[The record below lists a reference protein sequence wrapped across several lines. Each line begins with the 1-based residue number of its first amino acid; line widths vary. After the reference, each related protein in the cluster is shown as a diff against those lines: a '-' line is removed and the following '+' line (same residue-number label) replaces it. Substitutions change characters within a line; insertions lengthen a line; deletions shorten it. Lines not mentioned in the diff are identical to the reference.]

1 MDKAFL
7 KELGIEDENITKIIK
22 AHNEEI
28 KDSYVPLS
36 RFNAVNEDKRKRNEK
51 QKN

>member
-7 KELGIEDENITKIIK
+7 KELGIEDENITKIM
-22 AHNEEI
+22 
-28 KDSYVPLS
+28 
-36 RFNAVNEDKRKRNEK
+36 EDLKSVGAKRVLTQLMRIKRKRNEK